1 MKYRINLFKDG
12 IIHPS
17 SRQYIN
23 HKVLSHWERYYHPMI
38 INLPDLVITVDEEN
52 ALGTIMVEV
61 KKWIIENNP
70 YYKTMNPLD
79 TVVVDRIDFFPAYGR
94 GRIQYFRR
102 SKKATD
108 LRVATTSYFTINY
121 ETIS

>member
-1 MKYRINLFKDG
+1 MTYRINLFKDG
-12 IIHPS
+12 VIHPT

-23 HKVLSHWERYYHPMI
+23 HKVLSMWEHYYHPMI
-38 INLPDLVITVDEEN
+38 VNLPDLVITEEEEN
-52 ALGTIMVEV
+52 AIGTIMIEV

-79 TVVVDRIDFFPAYGR
+79 TVVVDRIDFFPTYGR
-94 GRIQYFRR
+94 GRIRYFRR

-108 LRVATTSYFTINY
+108 LRICTESHFTIYY
-121 ETIS
+121 EP